1 MKKFKDE
8 KQNLERLKENNSLLN
23 KELGKKRDQEKTK
36 MQRWQVASSSHQS
49 SEESERAMEATRG
62 DTVEKKI
69 MQVLQ

>member
-36 MQRWQVASSSHQS
+36 MQRW
-49 SEESERAMEATRG
+49 
-62 DTVEKKI
+62 
-69 MQVLQ
+69 